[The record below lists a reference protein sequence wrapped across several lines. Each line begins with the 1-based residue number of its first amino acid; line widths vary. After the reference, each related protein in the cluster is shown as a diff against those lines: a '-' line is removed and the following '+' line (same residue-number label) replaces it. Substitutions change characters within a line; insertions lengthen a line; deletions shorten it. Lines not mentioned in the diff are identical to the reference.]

1 MQQTRELQPDQ
12 VLHNETRRFSTNFFE
27 SDLIL
32 QDYLRRHIPENARK
46 FMMPNWDKLGER
58 AALEMDDLSLQADQ
72 NGPELIKRDQWGED
86 INEIRFHPSYWTLM
100 DYAAE
105 SEMIRINWDPEC
117 RNRFRGVTQSL
128 SFVSG
133 YLFSLSEMGQYCPL
147 CMTDGAALLIDRYA
161 DEETRKRL
169 MPGFAKKK
177 GKSLL
182 TGAMYLTE
190 KSGGSDVG
198 ANLLEARHESDKWY
212 RLHGEK
218 WFCSNANSG
227 AAMVLART
235 DPEKPG
241 TRGLSLFLLEP
252 RLPDGTPNPVDVVR
266 LKDKMGVR
274 SMASAECRF
283 NGTRAWMIG
292 EEFQGMK
299 MMLEMINL
307 SRLYNSV
314 AGMAGIRRAQVEAYQ
329 FALQRRTFGKD
340 LIDHALVREKLH
352 ELGALHLGSF
362 LLVWRTIRAMEDAW
376 QGDENEAQRVRML
389 IPMAKWW
396 TAEKAVYAAR
406 EAMEL
411 MGGIGYIEDQILP
424 KLFRDVNVLPI
435 WEGSGNIIVLDML
448 RAMEKSE
455 GLKLLGEELDGLI
468 QSGKP
473 DELLQAEAE
482 QVFDR
487 LKKLRSMS
495 QHEREATAKPL
506 FLRLIHLYQAALMK
520 NEDKEW
526 AEIALDWY
534 RDRIIRRAG
543 EKIAPVSREQI
554 KVLTGWK
561 V

>member
-1 MQQTRELQPDQ
+1 MKQTRDVQPDR
-12 VLHNETRRFSTNFFE
+12 VLHAETGRFSTNFFE

-32 QDYLRRHIPENARK
+32 QDYLRRHIPEPARK
-46 FMMPNWDKLGER
+46 FMMPKWDHLGER
-58 AALEMDDLSLQADQ
+58 AAVEMDELSLQADR
-72 NGPELIKRDQWGED
+72 NGPELVKRNRWGED

-105 SEMIRINWDPEC
+105 SEMIRINWDLEC

-212 RLHGEK
+212 RLYGEK
-218 WFCSNANSG
+218 WFCSNANAG

-235 DPEKPG
+235 DPDKPG

-252 RLPDGTPNPVDVVR
+252 RLPDGTSNPVDVVR

-274 SMASAECRF
+274 SMPSAECRF

-340 LIDHALVREKLH
+340 LIDHALLREKLH

-362 LLVWRTIRAMEDAW
+362 LLTWRTTRAMEAAW
-376 QGDENEAQRVRML
+376 QGDESEAQRVRML

-473 DELLQAEAE
+473 DEVLQAEAE
-482 QVFDR
+482 QIFDR
-487 LKKLRSMS
+487 LEKLRSMS

-506 FLRLIHLYQAALMK
+506 FLRLIHLYQAALLK
-520 NEDKEW
+520 IEDKEW

-534 RDRIIRRAG
+534 RDRVIRPAG
-543 EKIAPVSREQI
+543 EKITPISREQVE
-554 KVLTGWK
+554 VLTGWK
-561 V
+561 I